1 MSDRDETAAQS
12 NRGTPS
18 RWLWGRSRS
27 WSASTP
33 GRCSVRS
40 GPDLQ
45 EALGISD
52 FQLALAVS
60 VPVLLGSLMRV
71 PLGILTDRHGGRKVF
86 TALLA
91 FVPLPL
97 IALALTASHSY
108 AAVLVFGFLLG
119 FAGASFAVGVPFVSK
134 WFPSDRQGMVLGVY
148 GIGMGGTVLAGLTAP
163 RIVDATSLAVPFW
176 VAAGVV
182 AVMALVFW
190 SLARDAPRHDANGRT
205 GALAS
210 LRVFREPVPG
220 APGH

>member
-1 MSDRDETAAQS
+1 M
-12 NRGTPS
+12 
-18 RWLWGRSRS
+18 
-27 WSASTP
+27 
-33 GRCSVRS
+33 
-40 GPDLQ
+40 
-45 EALGISD
+45 
-52 FQLALAVS
+52 
-60 VPVLLGSLMRV
+60 
-71 PLGILTDRHGGRKVF
+71 
-86 TALLA
+86 
-91 FVPLPL
+91 PLPL

-205 GALAS
+205 GAGLAAS
-210 LRVFREPVPG
+210 VP
-220 APGH
+220 